1 MTPNLVNEK
10 NYVMDVE
17 YPMAREAGKTI
28 LPAQLCPTDRKKL
41 EQCYANLP
49 QCVDSRDQAALSDSL
64 LKALQGIAVQDNDSS
79 PQHLLFI
86 GLAYLGG
93 IDVEVNPQRGVDL
106 VTQAAQMG
114 LPQAITKLV
123 SLYRTGSGVAL
134 DQEQAIAWQ
143 EKLVEARKGQSAQET
158 ALLEDYQVL
167 AALCW
172 ECQRYAQAQQAC
184 RGAIGCLARCSPDP
198 QTLRE
203 VTLWYYDYMGRIAQ
217 AQGWLEEALEHFLA
231 HQQLSAQWADQ
242 EGSVPAL
249 DSWMASYDRLGQ
261 LSLAQ
266 GKLEQALEQ
275 FARGRDLARQ
285 VDQQVHTLSAMNR
298 RLTMEM
304 QCSRVLLQQGRL
316 NDALASYEALL
327 GLAQRLAKDGDSQ
340 AVTRYM
346 GICGDLSQL
355 YGQMGQLAKGKAYAR
370 QGLAA
375 AQALAQE
382 MPTLSHQR
390 NLSAMYLQYAD
401 LCFLSHTPD
410 QAPDPDILHLYQKGG
425 KLAQQVAQRTHSAQG
440 WLDVAHALE
449 RSSRWYGT
457 NQQEQQEL
465 QALTQAMEAAQRA
478 VEAQGGVEAQRVL
491 ADTLQQLAQLSRER
505 MDGKHDQVYTQR
517 CFQLRQEIA
526 RKTDSGEDLIALAS
540 AHQSMS
546 LWASIQDD
554 LQGELDHK
562 GESIRLCQEVVR
574 REPTVTHY
582 RKVLSSYYHNMALT
596 YYRRDDVS
604 QYQAYE
610 QKALELEEDVVKE
623 DGSLMAWWSL
633 AGRYEE
639 LMSYGSQGQDWEK
652 IKAHCQ
658 RYLQIYQDLAHEAP
672 SKDQLERLATAF
684 VRASNVAQT
693 CKQWQQALDW
703 RKGESQVRERVLA
716 QCPND
721 IQAYDRAAESQRYL
735 ALVCLSMEDLGQVW
749 TYWREYRRRVTAM
762 PQRFAGHETY
772 RSKSLTVYAGE
783 RTRLLMQDCDQ
794 QAQTWKEEGKYQLAQ
809 EAWKVA
815 VDCAQAFLDLHP
827 GDRDG
832 RNRMAFLL
840 YALGEVDPDEYVLP
854 PLRQAMQV
862 WEELAREFPETAT
875 YAHNAQVVREILED

>member
-1 MTPNLVNEK
+1 
-10 NYVMDVE
+10 
-17 YPMAREAGKTI
+17 
-28 LPAQLCPTDRKKL
+28 
-41 EQCYANLP
+41 
-49 QCVDSRDQAALSDSL
+49 
-64 LKALQGIAVQDNDSS
+64 
-79 PQHLLFI
+79 
-86 GLAYLGG
+86 
-93 IDVEVNPQRGVDL
+93 
-106 VTQAAQMG
+106 
-114 LPQAITKLV
+114 
-123 SLYRTGSGVAL
+123 
-134 DQEQAIAWQ
+134 
-143 EKLVEARKGQSAQET
+143 
-158 ALLEDYQVL
+158 
-167 AALCW
+167 
-172 ECQRYAQAQQAC
+172 
-184 RGAIGCLARCSPDP
+184 
-198 QTLRE
+198 
-203 VTLWYYDYMGRIAQ
+203 
-217 AQGWLEEALEHFLA
+217 
-231 HQQLSAQWADQ
+231 
-242 EGSVPAL
+242 
-249 DSWMASYDRLGQ
+249 MASYDRLGQ

-340 AVTRYM
+340 AVTRYI

-425 KLAQQVAQRTHSAQG
+425 KLAQQVARRTHSAQG

-449 RSSRWYGT
+449 RGSRWYGT
-457 NQQEQQEL
+457 NQQEQQAL
-465 QALTQAMEAAQRA
+465 QAPTQAMEAAQRA
-478 VEAQGGVEAQRVL
+478 VEAQGGVEVQRVL

-505 MDGKHDQVYTQR
+505 MDGKHDQAYTQR

-562 GESIRLCQEVVR
+562 GESIRLRQEVVR

-582 RKVLSSYYHNMALT
+582 RKDLSSYYHNMALT

-633 AGRYEE
+633 AGRYED

-703 RKGESQVRERVLA
+703 RK
-716 QCPND
+716 
-721 IQAYDRAAESQRYL
+721 
-735 ALVCLSMEDLGQVW
+735 
-749 TYWREYRRRVTAM
+749 
-762 PQRFAGHETY
+762 
-772 RSKSLTVYAGE
+772 
-783 RTRLLMQDCDQ
+783 
-794 QAQTWKEEGKYQLAQ
+794 EEGKYQLAQ

-840 YALGEVDPDEYVLP
+840 YALGEVDPDAYVLP